1 MSFLRKNLPKSK
13 NRYPQKSD
21 YPAEVINTILWR
33 YGEIILWEN
42 QKHAPYNPKIIPKD
56 LDKQIWEQ
64 IDVIMGK
71 WPQEIDRMEEELLR
85 IRIEN
90 DNDNQLMVKLQE
102 EETQKNK
109 MLRCYKT
116 YTWYLQKQQFQT
128 AIKYFKTN
136 SDIIIEWYVLFL
148 DDESLSNYISILSAT
163 VNTKSIFNA
172 LPRFYTQH
180 LFIDTLI
187 LILRRRPIVVEI
199 SQDAIRKITP
209 FFPEWNQFILPEK
222 GMSEI

>member
-1 MSFLRKNLPKSK
+1 
-13 NRYPQKSD
+13 
-21 YPAEVINTILWR
+21 
-33 YGEIILWEN
+33 
-42 QKHAPYNPKIIPKD
+42 
-56 LDKQIWEQ
+56 
-64 IDVIMGK
+64 MGK

-102 EETQKNK
+102 EETQTNK

-180 LFIDTLI
+180 LL
-187 LILRRRPIVVEI
+187 
-199 SQDAIRKITP
+199 
-209 FFPEWNQFILPEK
+209 
-222 GMSEI
+222 